1 MNPHPMNTTLLR
13 RSLSAGLSAAVLL
26 SGCGKRADA
35 GERGGSA
42 SSSSG
47 PLAVTELTLN
57 AAPGSG
63 EPNLTL
69 GPDGRP
75 YLSWIEPAAD
85 SSHALRFAVLEGD
98 AWSAPRTI
106 ASGRE
111 WFVNWADFPSLAVL
125 PGNRMAAH
133 WLQRN
138 GESRYAYDVRVA
150 VSSDGGATWT
160 QGVVPHTDGTQ
171 TEHGFVSM
179 WPAGAD
185 SVALVWLDGRK
196 FKPAPMEHD
205 AGNEMTLRYTT
216 IGPDGNAAADRELD
230 GRVCDCCQ
238 TGMAM
243 TGRGPLVVYRDRS
256 PTEIRDIYVTRM
268 VNGAWTPG
276 RPVHADNWE
285 MPACPVNGPQ
295 ADADGDRV
303 AVAWYTGADSMP
315 QVKVAFSGDAGETF
329 GAPVRVDGGSPE
341 GRVDVVLLSDGAALV
356 SWIERT
362 EGAEGKEAQVRIRR
376 VAPDGKMGE
385 PRTVAGSSSARSS
398 GFPRM
403 VPAGDHLVFAWTAPG
418 EPSRVRAAR
427 VALSDLR

>member
-1 MNPHPMNTTLLR
+1 MTSIESF
-13 RSLSAGLSAAVLL
+13 RSFLAACAMAALLSA
-26 SGCGKRADA
+26 CGERADA
-35 GERGGSA
+35 GQGERA
-42 SSSSG
+42 SSAG
-47 PLAVTELTLN
+47 EITVTELSVA
-57 AAPGSG
+57 AAPGSA

-69 GPDGRP
+69 GPDGRA
-75 YLSWIEPAAD
+75 YLSWIEPAPD
-85 SSHALRFAVLEGD
+85 SAHALRFAVLEGGR
-98 AWSAPRTI
+98 WSEPRTI
-106 ASGRE
+106 ASGRD
-111 WFVNWADFPSLAVL
+111 WFVNWADFPALAVL

-133 WLQRN
+133 WLQRSGTN
-138 GESRYAYDVRVA
+138 KYAYDVRVA

-160 QGVVPHTDGTQ
+160 PGVVPHTDGTQ

-179 WPAGAD
+179 WPAGD

-196 FKPAPMEHD
+196 FKPSADEHA

-216 IGPDGNAAADRELD
+216 VGADGRAAPDRELD

-256 PTEIRDIYVTRM
+256 PTEVRDIYVTRY

-276 RPVHADNWE
+276 APVHPDGWV

-303 AVAWYTGADSMP
+303 AVAWYTGADSTA
-315 QVKVAFSGDAGETF
+315 QVKVAFSSDAGATF
-329 GAPVRVDGGSPE
+329 ATPTRVDAGNPE
-341 GRVDVVLLSDGAALV
+341 GRVDVVLLRDGALV

-362 EGAEGKEAQVRIRR
+362 GEKEAEVRVRR
-376 VAPDGKMGE
+376 VGTDGRMGE
-385 PRTVAGSSSARSS
+385 PRTVAGSSAARSS

-403 VPAGDHLVFAWTAPG
+403 VPAGENLVFAWTAPG
-418 EPSRVRAAR
+418 DSSRVRAAS
-427 VALSDLR
+427 VPLSSLR